1 MDDAILAAVAV
12 RVAKQRI
19 WLASIFCSGARTS
32 FPPLDSAARRH
43 PYSPV
48 SVAAPP
54 LPQPAWQPPD
64 GIRWPRG
71 EERRAVVLRLE
82 QTERARLQR
91 PESAGVAHRRAHK
104 STCHKRQLTNCC
116 MEATGLCVVG
126 VCAVDTKESRALCLS
141 LCVCNQ
147 SWRRA
152 ARGHPAR
159 RRRLACCGGGRQ
171 RREAGV
177 QRLQVGQP
185 CHLRHRRRHP
195 RRYHCRPR
203 WCRHRQR
210 QRPAARASRLL
221 PRPHAPPIR
230 PPPLPPLPN
239 RRPLQASPSLRP
251 RLWWA

>member
-1 MDDAILAAVAV
+1 MWYAPLQQCAAPRGVKHGTHTPFSGPKSPLSPPPAEIFSNAIVIRENLQERSLPGTCLRVGGCRARAQPAQHTGTVVHRRWHASAAVVSAC
-12 RVAKQRI
+12 AKQGGHRVYRSRR
-19 WLASIFCSGARTS
+19 LCTAALRYYFCGT
-32 FPPLDSAARRH
+32 
-43 PYSPV
+43 
-48 SVAAPP
+48 
-54 LPQPAWQPPD
+54 
-64 GIRWPRG
+64 
-71 EERRAVVLRLE
+71 
-82 QTERARLQR
+82 
-91 PESAGVAHRRAHK
+91 
-104 STCHKRQLTNCC
+104 KR
-116 MEATGLCVVG
+116 
-126 VCAVDTKESRALCLS
+126 
-141 LCVCNQ
+141 
-147 SWRRA
+147 WRRQ
-152 ARGHPAR
+152 RWRHRCGRPAR